1 MSVFYKI
8 LYGVG
13 FTPWESGLAQGPV
26 GEQISAMFDREQ
38 VGRQPP
44 HGRALDL
51 GCGSGIHAVEL
62 ARRGWQVTGV
72 DTVPKALVRAR
83 ERAREAGVE
92 VRFLHGDVTAL
103 RGAGVGSDFR
113 LVLDFGTVH
122 GLTETQREAV
132 GREVSAVAA
141 TDATLLMLAFSPRR
155 RGPLPR
161 GMSRADIEAAY
172 PGWKITDEDAQLP
185 WFLKKLGA
193 DPHWYRLRRMI
204 PGT

>member
-8 LYGVG
+8 LYLVG
-13 FTPWESGLAQGPV
+13 FTPWESTLAQGPV
-26 GEQISAMFDREQ
+26 AEQISAMFDREE

-44 HGRALDL
+44 YGRALDL

-83 ERAREAGVE
+83 QRAREGGVE
-92 VRFLHGDVTAL
+92 VRFLDGDVTAL
-103 RGAGVGSDFR
+103 HAAGVGSDFR

-122 GLTETQREAV
+122 GLTEVQREAV

-141 TDATLLMLAFSPRR
+141 TDATLLMLAFSSRS

-161 GMSRADIEAAY
+161 GMSRADIQTAY
-172 PGWKITDEDAQLP
+172 PGWKITDDHAQDAEPP
-185 WFLKKLGA
+185 WILRKLNA
-193 DPHWYRLRRMI
+193 DPHWYRLRRE
-204 PGT
+204 

>member
-1 MSVFYKI
+1 MSVFYRI
-8 LYGVG
+8 LCRIG
-13 FTPWESGLAQGPV
+13 FTPWEEGFAQRPV
-26 GEQISAMFDREQ
+26 AEQISAMFDREQ

-44 HGRALDL
+44 YGRALDL

-62 ARRGWQVTGV
+62 AVRGWQVTGV

-83 ERAREAGVE
+83 QRAREAGVE
-92 VRFLHGDVTAL
+92 VRFLDGDVTAL
-103 RGAGVGSDFR
+103 QATGIGSDFR

-122 GLTETQREAV
+122 GLTQAQCEAV
-132 GREVSAVAA
+132 GREVSAVADD
-141 TDATLLMLAFSPRR
+141 DATVLMLAFAPGR

-172 PGWKITDEDAQLP
+172 PGWKITDEAAQDAQLP

-193 DPHWYRLRRMI
+193 DPHWYRLRRE
-204 PGT
+204 

>member
-26 GEQISAMFDREQ
+26 AEQISAMFDREQ

-44 HGRALDL
+44 YGRVLDL
-51 GCGSGIHAVEL
+51 GCGSGIQAVEL

-83 ERAREAGVE
+83 ERAREVGVE

-103 RGAGVGSDFR
+103 RAAGVGSDFR

-122 GLTETQREAV
+122 GLPEAQREAV

-141 TDATLLMLAFSPRR
+141 PDATLLMFAFSPRR

-161 GMSRADIEAAY
+161 GMSRADVEATY
-172 PGWKITDEDAQLP
+172 PGWKITDDDAQDADLP
-185 WFLKKLGA
+185 WFLKKLSA
-193 DPHWYRLRRMI
+193 DPHWYRLRRR
-204 PGT
+204 

>member
-161 GMSRADIEAAY
+161 GMSRVDVEAAY
-172 PGWKITDEDAQLP
+172 PGWKITDDDAQDAELP
-185 WFLKKLGA
+185 WFLKKLSA
-193 DPHWYRLRRMI
+193 DPHWYRLRRK
-204 PGT
+204 